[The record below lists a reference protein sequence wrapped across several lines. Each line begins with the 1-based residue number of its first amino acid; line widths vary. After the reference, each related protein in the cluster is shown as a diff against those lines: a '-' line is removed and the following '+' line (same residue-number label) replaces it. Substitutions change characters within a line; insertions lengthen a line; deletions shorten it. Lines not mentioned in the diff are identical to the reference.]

1 MSFPGQLTLG
11 AIPGAAPDKWVR
23 RWRERFPAI
32 SLRVVYYD
40 DAGAP
45 ERLIAGT
52 VDISY
57 HRSREGLQLPEEG
70 LFHRVR
76 LYTEQAVVCAARD
89 HCVAAAEDSVDV
101 AELFDEPFLDPRG
114 MVSEPAD
121 PHRPLAGEELARA
134 ERIALEVVASGAGLL
149 VMPHSVARSLSRKD
163 VVTRV
168 LDQAPGYDVSLLWL
182 RERDSE
188 QIQEFIGVA
197 RGRRAQSPR
206 SAVSSAD
213 IQHSADVQH
222 SADARRKEPARRPQA
237 RGGARGGQRQGGAT
251 RRRPR
256 GGGRG
261 GSGRR

>member
-32 SLRVVYYD
+32 PLRVDYYD

-57 HRSREGLQLPEEG
+57 HRSREGLQLSEEG

-89 HCVAAAEDSVDV
+89 HWVAAAEDSVDF
-101 AELFDEPFLDPRG
+101 AELCDEPFLDPWG
-114 MVSEPAD
+114 MVSEPGD

-149 VMPHSVARSLSRKD
+149 VMPHSVARALSRKD

-206 SAVSSAD
+206 SALPSAD
-213 IQHSADVQH
+213 TQPSADVQH
-222 SADARRKEPARRPQA
+222 SAGARRKGPARRPQA